1 MSPAESVSRIRLDD
15 VLLVTLPH
23 SLDDRLASEVREDVT
38 RDVGRGD
45 LSGVVLDISSL
56 EIIDSYMARILTDI
70 SRSVRTMGT
79 GVALAGMRPEIA
91 TILVELGVPLEGIQT
106 AVDVEHAIDRLADGA
121 DRSRSAGDDG
131 G

>member
-1 MSPAESVSRIRLDD
+1 MSPPESVSRVRLDD

-23 SLDDRLASEVREDVT
+23 SLDDRLASDVRAEVT
-38 RDVGRGD
+38 RLVARGD

-91 TILVELGVPLEGIQT
+91 MILVELGVPLGDVRT
-106 AVDVEHAIDRLADGA
+106 AVDVEHAMERLTDGSA
-121 DRSRSAGDDG
+121 RSRPAGDDG